1 MQITFILPGIIA
13 TPMGG
18 VKVIHEYAN
27 RLTQMGHQVTLVYP
41 LITDQNR
48 LTGIFKT
55 NLRALYNRITK
66 VTEDLYYTPDN
77 RVTALVVKKVIPR
90 YLPKADF
97 IVATG
102 WQTANWVANLPAEH
116 GKKIY
121 LLQHFETYFRQKQA
135 VLATY
140 HLPLTKVAIA
150 QWIIDKLNAIGENAL
165 GPLGNAINHSEFFL
179 TNNLPDRPIDIIG
192 IFHHLKVKGPKDLI
206 QTLCA
211 LKRRQNITAVLIA
224 SRRPVHRIPRWIK
237 VVIRPSLESLR
248 EIYNSAKVFLHT
260 SHSEGWGLPVMEAMA
275 CGCAVAAYA
284 SEGVREFTQDRQN
297 ALLCPV
303 GDNKVLTQLAQNL
316 LMDEEIR
323 KNLISEGLKTVKNYS
338 WDKIVGKFLTLIAND
353 QAISP
358 GYKTL

>member
-1 MQITFILPGIIA
+1 MQITFILPGFIV

-27 RLTQMGHQVTLVYP
+27 RLTQMGHRITLVYP

-48 LTGIFKT
+48 LTGIFKI
-55 NLRALYNRITK
+55 NLRTLYNRITG
-66 VTEDLYYTPDN
+66 VMEDLYYTPDS
-77 RVTALVVKKVIPR
+77 RVTVLVVKKAAPR

-102 WQTANWVANLPAEH
+102 WQTAYWVANLPAEH
-116 GKKIY
+116 GCKIY

-140 HLPLTKVAIA
+140 HLPLIKVAIA
-150 QWIIDKLNAIGENAL
+150 QWIIDKLKAIGENAL
-165 GPLGNAINHSEFFL
+165 GPLGNSINHTEFFL
-179 TNNLPDRPIDIIG
+179 NKKLSDRPIDIIG
-192 IFHHLKVKGPKDLI
+192 IYHHLKVKGPKDLI

-211 LKRRQNITAVLIA
+211 LKQRQNITAVLIA
-224 SRRPVHRIPRWIK
+224 SRRPVHHIPRWIK
-237 VVIRPSLESLR
+237 VIVRSSNESLR

-284 SEGVREFTQDRQN
+284 SEGVREFVQDRQN
-297 ALLCPV
+297 ALLCHV
-303 GDNKVLTQLAQNL
+303 GDNDALTQLAQNL
-316 LMDEEIR
+316 LTDEELR
-323 KNLISEGLKTVKNYS
+323 NSLTSEGLETVKNYS
-338 WDKIVGKFLTLIAND
+338 WDKIVENFVALISNNQVA
-353 QAISP
+353 ST
-358 GYKTL
+358 GL